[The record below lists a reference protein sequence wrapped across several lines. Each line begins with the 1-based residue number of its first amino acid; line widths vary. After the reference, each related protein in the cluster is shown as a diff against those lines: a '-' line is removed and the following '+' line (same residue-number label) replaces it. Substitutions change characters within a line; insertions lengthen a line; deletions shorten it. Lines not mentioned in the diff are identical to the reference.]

1 MKVINLDA
9 KIIVPIVD
17 ESRDGMTYEAQMSL
31 AEFFEN
37 FGIDVSEL
45 TFDAVPEMWLKA
57 MALNGPDK
65 MRVSAQHV
73 LNAWRPRDEQEAG
86 S

>member
-1 MKVINLDA
+1 MKAINLDA
-9 KIIVPIVD
+9 KIVVPIVD
-17 ESRDGMTYEAQMSL
+17 ESMDGMTYEVQMSL
-31 AEFFEN
+31 TEFFEN

-45 TFDAVPEMWLKA
+45 TFDAVPEVWLNTI
-57 MALNGPDK
+57 MLNSP
-65 MRVSAQHV
+65 RELSISAWRV

>member
-65 MRVSAQHV
+65 MRVSAQRV
-73 LNAWRPRDEQEAG
+73 LNAWRPRNEQETG

>member
-37 FGIDVSEL
+37 FKIDVSEL
-45 TFDAVPEMWLKA
+45 TFDAVPEVWLNTI
-57 MALNGPDK
+57 MLNSP
-65 MRVSAQHV
+65 RELSISAWRV